1 MSGVGHLELLLWAN
15 GNSNTDEQ
23 SLSIQIALHHPF
35 SQGRVYINS
44 SDPFDDPIIDPQYF
58 SHFADLISL
67 REGIKLVRKIGQSP
81 PMKDVLPE
89 ELSPGPGVT
98 SDQDIEAFLLNDV
111 ESQYHPGNTL
121 AMLPRNSGGV
131 VDAKLKVYGLGNV
144 RVVDSSVFPLSLA
157 AHVRPLSPS
166 MFFHFPTCFFSS
178 RPQCMRS
185 LNMHP
190 ISFAMTGNKDR
201 HLTART
207 PDMLVSSLL
216 SRSPW
221 LPFSP
226 YEPRPSAPN
235 L

>member
-157 AHVRPLSPS
+157 AHVRLLSPS
-166 MFFHFPTCFFSS
+166 MFF
-178 RPQCMRS
+178 
-185 LNMHP
+185 
-190 ISFAMTGNKDR
+190 
-201 HLTART
+201 
-207 PDMLVSSLL
+207 
-216 SRSPW
+216 
-221 LPFSP
+221 PFSDALLQLQAP
-226 YEPRPSAPN
+226 VYALAEHASDIIRDDWKQGSASNGSNPRHACFLLAFTVALAAILS